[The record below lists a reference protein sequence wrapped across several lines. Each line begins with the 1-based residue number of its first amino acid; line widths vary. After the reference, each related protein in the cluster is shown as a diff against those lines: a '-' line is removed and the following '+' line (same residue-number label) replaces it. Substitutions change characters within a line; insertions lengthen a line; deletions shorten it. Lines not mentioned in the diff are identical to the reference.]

1 MNHAKAHKGS
11 LLKHAL
17 TLSRRATSILLHHFL
32 IAENRQGGT
41 RLAAEIQCVSGMPA
55 HGGLFRVL
63 VVIDDIVGE
72 AGSRHVGT
80 DWMRATEASM
90 MAMKF
95 LRISGRT
102 LRLPSRDVQAGFG
115 IVC

>member
-1 MNHAKAHKGS
+1 M
-11 LLKHAL
+11 
-17 TLSRRATSILLHHFL
+17 
-32 IAENRQGGT
+32 
-41 RLAAEIQCVSGMPA
+41 
-55 HGGLFRVL
+55 L